1 MKKSILFGSI
11 IIASLTTSLVYC
23 SGSVGGGEQSKWF
36 KISRL
41 DVAPVDNQLYQNEC
55 ASCHFAYQPGL
66 LPSRSWKRLMTGLED
81 HFGDN
86 AELMP
91 EDYTVILN
99 YLTDNSAD
107 LSDYKRSRK
116 INNSLAKD
124 ETPLRITETPYFK
137 RKHREL
143 SLSQITKNTEI
154 GSISNCA
161 ACHRQADKGSYN
173 EHEIKI
179 PVMHGEGGK

>member
-23 SGSVGGGEQSKWF
+23 SGGVGEGEPSKWF
-36 KISRL
+36 KTSRL
-41 DVAPVDNQLYQNEC
+41 DVAPVSSQLYRNEC

-66 LPSRSWKRLMTGLED
+66 LPARSWQKIMSGLDD

-99 YLTDNSAD
+99 YLSDNSAD

-116 INNSLAKD
+116 LNNSLAKD
-124 ETPLRITETPYFK
+124 EAPLRITEIPYFK

-143 SLSQITKNTEI
+143 PLSRITNNPEI
-154 GSISNCA
+154 GTIGNCV